1 MQDLFTLIQIAEYK
15 RGLRLVSLLVSKLN
29 VILKTLSISK
39 AFCYIIIVLPPLKV
53 SFNLIKLTLVAL

>member
-1 MQDLFTLIQIAEYK
+1 MQDLFALIRIAKRK
-15 RGLRLVSLLVSKLN
+15 RGLRLVFLLSLKLN
-29 VILKTLSISK
+29 VILKALSICK